1 MEVDGEDVLFK
12 SISNN
17 DESNLKSA
25 SANNLANSNQ
35 KTFSKTNPDKNFAN
49 EKTSANSNQKTSNKN
64 FQKTFTDADT
74 DTGIGVYT
82 DIDVDTDTDT
92 DIDDS
97 SIDDTISDIS
107 LDELRDVLE
116 SDTDTDTTPDTSKG
130 TSKGLLQQQQYG
142 RIMKD
147 NEEVE
152 IVKLPKMKELYVE
165 DGEGIVPVK
174 VAMGKRHLKVEN
186 SLLYSLMI
194 FGSMSEKEC
203 EEYKKICHSM
213 NDHISY
219 MIYQKALTG
228 NKFYV
233 KLLADLTKEL
243 LKRERT
249 TLVQVQTERRS
260 DDVNSILEQIE
271 NGSI

>member
-1 MEVDGEDVLFK
+1 MEVDSEDVLFK

-25 SANNLANSNQ
+25 STANNS
-35 KTFSKTNPDKNFAN
+35 TN
-49 EKTSANSNQKTSNKN
+49 EKTSATSNQKTSNKN
-64 FQKTFTDADT
+64 FQKTFTDTETDTKTLADSSKDLYDSIDDT
-74 DTGIGVYT
+74 DYIE
-82 DIDVDTDTDT
+82 
-92 DIDDS
+92 DS

-116 SDTDTDTTPDTSKG
+116 SDTDTDTDTDTTTDTSTSK
-130 TSKGLLQQQQYG
+130 SKGLLQQQQYG
-142 RIMKD
+142 HITKD

-152 IVKLPKMKELYVE
+152 IVKLPKIKELYVE
-165 DGEGIVPVK
+165 DGEGVVPVK

-194 FGSMSEKEC
+194 FGSMSENEC

-260 DDVNSILEQIE
+260 DDVTSILEQIE
-271 NGSI
+271 NGTI

>member
-1 MEVDGEDVLFK
+1 MEVDSEALLFK
-12 SISNN
+12 SIHKN
-17 DESNLKSA
+17 DKSNLKSA
-25 SANNLANSNQ
+25 SANNLATSNK
-35 KTFSKTNPDKNFAN
+35 KTFSKTNP
-49 EKTSANSNQKTSNKN
+49 NKN
-64 FQKTFTDADT
+64 FQKTFTD
-74 DTGIGVYT
+74 
-82 DIDVDTDTDT
+82 TDTDT
-92 DIDDS
+92 KTFTDTDTITEYDNVDYIEDDDDTD
-97 SIDDTISDIS
+97 DDTISDIS
-107 LDELRDVLE
+107 LDELQDIL
-116 SDTDTDTTPDTSKG
+116 DTDTDTSISRGKSASK
-130 TSKGLLQQQQYG
+130 SKGLLQQQQYG
-142 RIMKD
+142 HITKD

-152 IVKLPKMKELYVE
+152 IVKLPKIKELYVE

-194 FGSMSEKEC
+194 FGSMSENEC

-228 NKFYV
+228 NKFYI